1 MKKIFIFL
9 LVLNISLLHSQEN
22 ILVLNKVEESKFK
35 LDGIISD
42 DEILGASILELKYE
56 SEPGYN
62 SEPSKRTTS
71 FIVYSENF
79 LYVGIR
85 AYRDNIVSPIVPRD
99 NGSLFS
105 GDFSGINLDTYG
117 DARNN
122 IFLASNLY
130 GSQFDAIRL
139 EGTGYGGSPYNM
151 NVNANFDFKSLG
163 KETEYGYEMEFIIPF
178 SELPFPNGTNQRW
191 KIDIYTGYPDTSG
204 QGVEVRAGTSM
215 ENRDSSCKLCLLD
228 HTIVM
233 NEINIQKKLNFL
245 PYISSNISG
254 NRELYNEEINFDS
267 TNFNYGLGFN
277 FELNKN
283 LSIEGTINPD
293 FSQVESDATRID
305 INSPT
310 AINYPE
316 KRPFFNKGIDIMDF
330 SIDVFNSR
338 SINNP
343 SFAAKALNQGKKSR
357 LYILSAL
364 DDETPYLVP
373 TQFESFSGVGSKS
386 FNNVIRY
393 QRFINSNTQLGTVF
407 MNRSYNGGGFG
418 SVFGIDGL
426 FKFSNNWKFE
436 FEFFTNSNKE
446 PIADWIDSNNL
457 FGNYTAKLDGESF
470 SGTGVFAE
478 IRRETENWRSF
489 FQYTSLS
496 KGFRSDL
503 GFIVENDLKEYTLWH
518 SYYQFP
524 NKELIKNYRV
534 SLRHDLKY
542 NQNHDISR
550 SSFQT
555 YLSFLTIFNTNVTYN
570 YEYNFVKSHLAYQFK
585 DFINHY
591 VRMSTRPSDYI
602 VINIFYKFG
611 KDIAYRTEVPMLGY
625 EKNLRLSMEISV
637 NDNLRLRP
645 SISYSDIKKLDDT
658 GYYFKG
664 YISRLDMRYQFSSIL
679 DFRIISEYN
688 NFSNK
693 IFVQPLIS
701 WKPNPDTI
709 FYLGG
714 NQNYINDFID
724 YNSKYYK
731 ANKTQLFLKLQYLI
745 K

>member
-9 LVLNISLLHSQEN
+9 LVLNISLLHSQES
-22 ILVLNKVEESKFK
+22 ILLLNKVEESKFK

-283 LSIEGTINPD
+283 LSIESTINPD

-457 FGNYTAKLDGESF
+457 FGNYTTKLDGESF

-570 YEYNFVKSHLAYQFK
+570 YEYNFVKSHLTYQFK

-602 VINIFYKFG
+602 DINIFYKFG

-637 NDNLRLRP
+637 NDNIRLRP

-714 NQNYINDFID
+714 NQNYVNDFID

>member
-9 LVLNISLLHSQEN
+9 LVLNISLLHSQES

-254 NRELYNEEINFDS
+254 YRELYNEEINFDS

-524 NKELIKNYRV
+524 NKKLIKNYRV

-570 YEYNFVKSHLAYQFK
+570 YEYNFVKSHLTYQFK

-602 VINIFYKFG
+602 DINIFYKFG

>member
-9 LVLNISLLHSQEN
+9 LVLNISLLHSQES
-22 ILVLNKVEESKFK
+22 ILILNKVEESKFK

-254 NRELYNEEINFDS
+254 DRELYNEEINFDS

-373 TQFESFSGVGSKS
+373 TQFESFSGVGAKS

-570 YEYNFVKSHLAYQFK
+570 YEYNFVKSHLTYQFN

-602 VINIFYKFG
+602 DINIFYKFG

-714 NQNYINDFID
+714 NQNYVNDFID

>member
-1 MKKIFIFL
+1 MKNIFIFL

-178 SELPFPNGTNQRW
+178 SELPFPNGINQRW

-254 NRELYNEEINFDS
+254 DRELYNEEINFDS

-550 SSFQT
+550 SSFQA

-570 YEYNFVKSHLAYQFK
+570 YEYNFVKSHLTYQFK
-585 DFINHY
+585 DFINHF

-602 VINIFYKFG
+602 DINIFYKFG
-611 KDIAYRTEVPMLGY
+611 KDIAYRTEVPCLVM
-625 EKNLRLSMEISV
+625 KKT
-637 NDNLRLRP
+637 
-645 SISYSDIKKLDDT
+645 SD
-658 GYYFKG
+658 
-664 YISRLDMRYQFSSIL
+664 
-679 DFRIISEYN
+679 
-688 NFSNK
+688 
-693 IFVQPLIS
+693 
-701 WKPNPDTI
+701 
-709 FYLGG
+709 
-714 NQNYINDFID
+714 
-724 YNSKYYK
+724 
-731 ANKTQLFLKLQYLI
+731 
-745 K
+745 